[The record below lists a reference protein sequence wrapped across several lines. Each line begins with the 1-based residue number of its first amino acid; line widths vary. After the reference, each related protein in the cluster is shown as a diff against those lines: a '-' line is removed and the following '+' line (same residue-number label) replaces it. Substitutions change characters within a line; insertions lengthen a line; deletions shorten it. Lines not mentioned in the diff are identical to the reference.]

1 MLTYNTRLKRLIL
14 PEYGR
19 NIQKMV
25 NHCLSLEDRDERTR
39 CAHSIVRAMEMLFP
53 AEGDPEEYK
62 RKLWDHLAIMADFS
76 LDIDWPCPVIQSEEL
91 KTQPQPIVNE
101 VADIRFKQ
109 YGKNL
114 EAMIQ
119 VASQM
124 PDSPERHALALL
136 LANQMKKMSL
146 AVNPDGADDAHIC
159 KDLRMLSHGT
169 INLDP
174 EVDRLHEFKSMPAPS
189 KKKKKK

>member
-1 MLTYNTRLKRLIL
+1 
-14 PEYGR
+14 
-19 NIQKMV
+19 MV
-25 NHCLSLEDRDERTR
+25 NHCLTIKDRDERTR
-39 CAHSIVRAMEMLFP
+39 CAHSIIHAMEMLFP
-53 AEGDPEEYK
+53 VEGDPEEYK
-62 RKLWDHLAIMADFS
+62 RKLWDHLAIMADFG
-76 LDIDWPCPVIQSEEL
+76 LDIDWPFPVIQSEAL
-91 KTQPQPIVNE
+91 KTQPRPIVNE

-124 PDSPERHALALL
+124 PDSPERQALALL

-146 AVNPDGADDAHIC
+146 AVNPDGVDDEHIF
-159 KDLRMLSHGT
+159 KDLRLLSHGS

-174 EVDRLHEFKSMPAPS
+174 GSVQLHEFKSMPAPS

>member
-91 KTQPQPIVNE
+91 KTQP
-101 VADIRFKQ
+101 
-109 YGKNL
+109 L
-114 EAMIQ
+114 AMLMYTQ
-119 VASQM
+119 CT
-124 PDSPERHALALL
+124 DLA
-136 LANQMKKMSL
+136 A
-146 AVNPDGADDAHIC
+146 
-159 KDLRMLSHGT
+159 
-169 INLDP
+169 
-174 EVDRLHEFKSMPAPS
+174 
-189 KKKKKK
+189 